1 MATHSNI
8 LAWRI
13 PMDRGVWWATVH
25 GVTESDTTELLRR
38 AQCNSSSQE
47 PIWVLTITSS
57 EQHYCQFALAL
68 PVARSGVQFVF
79 SEQVFSRIP
88 ALSSGLCL
96 PCIPTLGVS
105 VRALL
110 LLYPAIPGSLALASL
125 MTEGSDKAS
134 VLLVQAP
141 F

>member
-1 MATHSNI
+1 MVYSPWGHI
-8 LAWRI
+8 
-13 PMDRGVWWATVH
+13 
-25 GVTESDTTELLRR
+25 ESDTTEILGR
-38 AQCNSSSQE
+38 AQCNLSSQE

-79 SEQVFSRIP
+79 SEQVFSRIL

-96 PCIPTLGVS
+96 PCILTLGIS
-105 VRALL
+105 VPAL

-125 MTEGSDKAS
+125 MTEGSDKVS